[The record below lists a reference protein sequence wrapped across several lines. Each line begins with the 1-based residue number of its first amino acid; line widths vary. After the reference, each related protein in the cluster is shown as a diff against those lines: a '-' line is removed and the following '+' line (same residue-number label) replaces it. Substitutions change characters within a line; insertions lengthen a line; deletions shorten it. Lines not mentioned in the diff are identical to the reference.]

1 MKIPNLDLRRFT
13 HMIRLCM
20 LCFPLFVFSQQLDI
34 PIVWDGIKS
43 IETQAGIVTTPRP
56 VGHSL
61 FFSDA
66 SEQFLVE
73 TSRGLSESEAQKE
86 FLITNMEHEEVL
98 EASLYNLD
106 IDKLPSEPSVGL
118 IKTKSREEYELRI
131 SLTPF
136 YVKDSKMFRVTSLQ
150 ISAKAVQ
157 EVSQAQNYKM
167 LNADNSLPQN
177 GHRFEVE
184 KTGIYKLTG
193 RFLKRIGVSIKDV
206 NPSTLKIYGKGGQ
219 MLPLL
224 NSEGTDVGMHE
235 NPLLLVGMED
245 GLIENDDYLLFYAY
259 GHDNWSGESSTFNNL
274 YHDAAHY
281 ILSYGGTAGKRVQI
295 FSSESQLSDPI
306 TSAEVILHHEQ
317 DLSNIAGMGRRWFG
331 ESFYGSSEQDFV
343 FTLDNRVE
351 ATEVDVT
358 VAAAGVSDNLSKMK
372 VTIGN
377 ASESVSF
384 SPKQNLTR
392 ATLGSKTLSL
402 IPNNDELKM
411 SITYDSPVDNAAI
424 AYLDYLKVAYDRKLT
439 GSSGQFGFRP
449 QSVAAH
455 LAENADAVWEQ
466 TSDGNIKVYLPG
478 EQGVVFTP
486 ENTENDF
493 RLYTSLDTYTPS
505 RSRYGDDY
513 QSPNLRTMLEDD
525 LEYIIIT
532 AAEFA
537 EEAERLANHHRNFS
551 GLNTIVLTLDQ
562 IYDDFSA
569 GNTDIAALRNAIR
582 HAYKANPSELKYVC
596 LFGDTSFDYK
606 DRIANNNNI
615 VPTFYSLNS
624 FHVANS
630 YMSDDFYAMMDEGEG
645 SLGSGD
651 VMDLA
656 VGRMLFDTPLGARTA
671 VNKAI
676 EYCLSYGDWQNSFT
690 LLSDDPDKDWEV
702 SIQQELDGLGD
713 VLAVNKPFINV
724 TKIHSDAYKQVVTAA
739 GDRYPSVTE
748 ALENQINLGTLVVN
762 YFGHGGEEGL
772 AHEFIYDK
780 NLAQRLYHPGRY
792 PLFVTSTCEFS
803 RFDNPNLLTAGEMTY
818 ANPSGGAIS
827 LISTT
832 RQIFVTNGINYNNI
846 LSKHLFA
853 YGSDEYPS
861 MAEALRLAKRE
872 FSGTAQKR
880 IVFYIGDPALRLSV
894 PGSSVALT
902 QLNGANLETLSDEQQ
917 QLRALDKVRLSGEV
931 LDVSGTVSSNF
942 NGEAVVTVF
951 DKAIEKTT
959 LNNNGHGTMDFTAL
973 GNVIFKGNTL
983 VTNGTFD
990 IEFVVPKDIS
1000 LPVGAARISLYAYDP
1015 DSQSS
1020 VTGHNVDI
1028 NIGGLNPNPSVDNT
1042 GPEIALYLNDRNF
1055 SSGDQTGP
1063 SSTLLVDL
1071 FDENGINTSGG
1082 LGHEL
1087 LAVLDGLTQ
1096 NPIILNNYYKTD
1108 LGDFRSGSVSYLLNN
1123 LSPGPHT
1130 LTLTAWDTHNNP
1142 SSKQIEFTVS
1152 DSNQITIEK
1161 LYTVPNPFRNQTRF
1175 WIEHNKPRELLE
1187 ATLTVHDMMGKKVWE
1202 QQQNIFSGDNT
1213 NSEIIWD
1220 GRASD
1225 GSILNK
1231 GVYLGTIL
1239 LKSTLSNTSQ
1249 SKSHRIILE

>member
-1 MKIPNLDLRRFT
+1 MKIPNLGFERFV
-13 HMIRLCM
+13 HMIRWCFLC
-20 LCFPLFVFSQQLDI
+20 LPLLVSSQQWDI
-34 PIVWDGIKS
+34 PIEWRGVQS
-43 IETQAGIVTTPRP
+43 IETERGIVTTPKA

-61 FFSDA
+61 FFNGA

-73 TSRGLSESEAQKE
+73 TSRELSESEAQKE
-86 FLITNMEHEEVL
+86 FFITNIEHEEVL

-106 IDKLPSEPSVGL
+106 IDKLPSKPSTEL

-131 SLTPF
+131 SFTPF
-136 YVKDSKMFRVTSLQ
+136 FVEDSKLYRITSLQ
-150 ISAKAVQ
+150 ISADAKKIFNQ
-157 EVSQAQNYKM
+157 PQ
-167 LNADNSLPQN
+167 SLTSANTNLAIPEE

-206 NPSTLKIYGKGGQ
+206 NPTTLKIFGMGGQ
-219 MLPLL
+219 MLPLV
-224 NSEGTDVGMHE
+224 NGESSDVGMRE

-245 GLIENDDYLLFYAY
+245 GSIENDDYILFYAH
-259 GHDNWSGESSTFNNL
+259 GPDNWNVESSTFNNL

-281 ILSYGGTAGKRVQI
+281 VLSYGGAPGKRVQI
-295 FSSESQLSDPI
+295 FSSESQPSDPI
-306 TSAEVILHHEQ
+306 TTVEVTLHHEQ
-317 DLSNIAGMGRRWFG
+317 DLVNIASMGRRWFG
-331 ESFYGSSEQDFV
+331 ESFYGSSERDFT
-343 FTLDNRVE
+343 FTLDNKVS
-351 ATEVDVT
+351 ATVVDV
-358 VAAAGVSDNLSKMK
+358 VVSGAGVSDNLSKMK
-372 VTIGN
+372 VTIGDV
-377 ASESVSF
+377 SESVSF

-402 IPNNDELKM
+402 TPNNDELKL
-411 SITYDSPVDNAAI
+411 SITYDSPSDNAAI
-424 AYLDYLKVAYDRKLT
+424 AYLDYLKVTYRRKLS
-439 GSSGQFGFRP
+439 GSLGQFGFQP
-449 QSVAAH
+449 QPTAAH
-455 LAENADAVWEQ
+455 LVENADAVWEQ
-466 TSDGNIKVYLPG
+466 SSEGNANVYVAG
-478 EQGVVFTP
+478 EQGVIFTP
-486 ENTENDF
+486 ENSENDF
-493 RLYTSLDTYTPS
+493 RLYTLSDAYTPS
-505 RSRYGDDY
+505 RSRHGDDY
-513 QSPNLRTMLEDD
+513 QSHNLRTMLEDD

-551 GLNTIVLTLDQ
+551 GLKTLVLTLDQ
-562 IYDDFSA
+562 IYDDFSV
-569 GNTDIAALRNAIR
+569 GNPDIAAVRNAIR
-582 HAYKANPSELKYVC
+582 YAYKANPSKLKYLC

-615 VPTFYSLNS
+615 VPTFHALNS

-656 VGRMLFDTPLGARTA
+656 VGRMLFDNPLGARTA

-702 SIQQELDGLGD
+702 SIQQELDDLGD

-724 TKIHSDAYKQVVTAA
+724 TKIHSDAYEQVVTAA

-902 QLNGANLETLSDEQQ
+902 KLNDTSLATLTDEQK

-931 LDVSGTVSSNF
+931 LGALGVVSSDF

-983 VTNGTFD
+983 VRNGNFD

-1015 DSQSS
+1015 DSLSS

-1042 GPEIALYLNDRNF
+1042 GPDIAMYLNDRNF

-1142 SSKQIEFTVS
+1142 SSKQIDFIVS
-1152 DSNQITIEK
+1152 DSNQIKIEK

-1187 ATLTVHDMMGKKVWE
+1187 ATLTIHDIMGKKVWE
-1202 QQQNIFSGDNT
+1202 QQQNLFSGDNT

-1220 GRASD
+1220 GCASD
-1225 GSILNK
+1225 GSFLNK

-1249 SKSHRIILE
+1249 SKSLRIILE